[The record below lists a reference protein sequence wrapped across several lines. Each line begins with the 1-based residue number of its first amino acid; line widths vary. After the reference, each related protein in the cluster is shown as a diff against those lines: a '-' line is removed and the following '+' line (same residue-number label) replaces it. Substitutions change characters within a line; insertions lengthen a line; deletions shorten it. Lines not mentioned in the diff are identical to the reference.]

1 MATNDACCCQLDD
14 GPSGLWNRSSP
25 AAGVHALVAR
35 RGLFPERL
43 GTPVEYGELALML
56 LTLDYLNAEVV
67 RMDGGIRMAPKLADR
82 PAIMPT
88 LTD

>member
-1 MATNDACCCQLDD
+1 MVRWASHDPRARYLA
-14 GPSGLWNRSSP
+14 GSASSP
-25 AAGVHALVAR
+25 AAGVHALVAL

-67 RMDGGIRMAPKLADR
+67 RMDGGNRMSPKLADR
-82 PAIMPT
+82 PAIMLR
-88 LTD
+88 LTDGGR